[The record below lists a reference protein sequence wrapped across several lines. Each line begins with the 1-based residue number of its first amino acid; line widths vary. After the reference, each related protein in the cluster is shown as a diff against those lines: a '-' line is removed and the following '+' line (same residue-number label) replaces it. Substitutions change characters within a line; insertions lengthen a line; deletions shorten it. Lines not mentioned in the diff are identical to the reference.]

1 MPSLLMQHVAAI
13 KTSTNRNRKEHTPT
27 ENKFN
32 PKTPKITWMDDDN
45 DNRRGYHDDDDVDVG
60 DKMIVVES
68 QHPT

>member
-1 MPSLLMQHVAAI
+1 
-13 KTSTNRNRKEHTPT
+13 
-27 ENKFN
+27 
-32 PKTPKITWMDDDN
+32 MDDDN